1 LAEWRNTRPEQPNT
15 QEFQLAL
22 CNAPLYLTPSSPEI
36 LKLSSVDAE
45 NNLAEAQLPAVIP
58 SRGFGSELRPSENKC
73 DARPAVFAGRSD
85 LFPQLGYIQLG
96 YTS

>member
-1 LAEWRNTRPEQPNT
+1 MQGLRSSDSRHRPGSSSNSR
-15 QEFQLAL
+15 